1 MLNPIITIDAK
12 YQMSDIKKIIE
23 CGVKSFRINPAR
35 IGCENAYRVYMDIC
49 KLAQK
54 PSIFIDTAGNKS
66 RVFIPEKKR
75 VLNKKV
81 TISKNKCRVADLYI
95 DSDLFQKLE
104 KGDSLIIRGDE
115 SYEITID
122 KAQPDM
128 LLGICKE
135 SGYQVK
141 KNAHTYIKDK
151 YIENTNLSEKDLE
164 ILNYFHSEE
173 AAIMALSFA
182 DCENMILLAREKSPY
197 KKIYAKIETPQA
209 YANIDRI
216 IDVADGIIIGRDDL
230 SVFYSENEI
239 NTLTLEIAR
248 KCKTNN
254 KTCIPASNFF
264 IDLLN
269 KKTLPDKKIEYL
281 RLLMHEG
288 VTNIYCNETVINRST
303 ELLMRILNNCNM
315 ITR

>member
-12 YQMSDIKKIIE
+12 YQMSDIEKIIE
-23 CGVKSFRINPAR
+23 CGVNAFRINPAR
-35 IGCENAYRVYMDIC
+35 IGCEKAYRVYMDIC
-49 KLAQK
+49 KLANK
-54 PSIFIDTAGNKS
+54 PSIFVDTAGNKS
-66 RVFIPEKKR
+66 RIFIPVKKR
-75 VLNKKV
+75 VLDKNV
-81 TISKNKCRVADLYI
+81 TISKNKCHVADLYI
-95 DSDLFQKLE
+95 DANLFQKLE
-104 KGDSLIIRGDE
+104 KGDSLIIRGNE
-115 SYEITID
+115 LYEITIVKVQSD
-122 KAQPDM
+122 ILQ
-128 LLGICKE
+128 GICKE

-141 KNAHTYIKDK
+141 NHAHTYIKDK
-151 YIENTNLSEKDLE
+151 YSENTNLSKKDLE
-164 ILNYFHSEE
+164 ILNCFNSED

-182 DCENMILLAREKSPY
+182 DCENIIFLAREKSPY
-197 KKIYAKIETPQA
+197 KNIYAKIETPQA
-209 YANIDRI
+209 YGNIDRI

-239 NTLTLEIAR
+239 NILTLEIAR
-248 KCKTNN
+248 RCKKSN

-264 IDLLN
+264 LDLL
-269 KKTLPDKKIEYL
+269 KKKALPDKKKEYL